1 MRISDW
7 SSDVCSSDLSWRLS
21 QTGESSMNEA
31 LRDLGEYLE
40 ATIGG
45 DVLAVEIAHDQLN
58 LIVARSAVAKVLT
71 LLRDDQNCQFKQHVE
86 LTAVDRPDQAERF
99 EVVYKLLSLKL
110 NQRPDRRRGGK
121 E

>member
-45 DVLAVEIAHDQLN
+45 DVLAVENAHDQHN

-71 LLRDDQNCQFKQHVE
+71 LLRDAQKCQFKQHVQ
-86 LTAVDRPDQAERF
+86 LTAVDRRAE
-99 EVVYKLLSLKL
+99 E
-110 NQRPDRRRGGK
+110 RRGGDDWGHR
-121 E
+121 